1 MVLKKRPI
9 YILIFLSFSFILTAC
24 TQKKVQNDGL
34 TSDNVEAIKV
44 QYGAVLLEENGKYN
58 TLNFKDG
65 KYENLKTS
73 DIITNYNIE
82 SGTYIFLRDNKH
94 YIYHDGKEKEIKDK
108 NYSFMKISKDGNY
121 VSYMVYDDGYKLKVL
136 SLKNDKEIEINSD
149 VAISGEFYDF
159 LGNDS
164 IVYYGISS
172 DNVNGIFKFDLNAKK
187 EELLY
192 KLDSGYVEFLKSS
205 DNGVLILQKTGEDK
219 NLLKKINIDNNIE
232 DISDRFKNIKDII
245 EVSDNYYVLGTET
258 ENLPSL
264 YRIDKEYAKRL
275 VYSFP
280 KNINV
285 DKGLS
290 FGADKDI
297 LFIGSNDT
305 DNNNNEDVFS
315 YSDGSISLVSNREG
329 NYNFI
334 NIN

>member
-24 TQKKVQNDGL
+24 TQKKVQNNGL
-34 TSDNVEAIKV
+34 TSDNVKAIKV

-58 TLNFKDG
+58 NLDFVDG
-65 KYENLKTS
+65 KYENLKTN
-73 DIITNYNIE
+73 DIITNYNVE

-94 YIYHDGKEKEIKDK
+94 YIYHDGKEIEIKDK
-108 NYSFMKISKDGNY
+108 NYNFMKISKDGSY
-121 VSYMVYDDGYKLKVL
+121 VSYMTYDDRYKLKVL
-136 SLKNDKEIEINSD
+136 SLKNDKEVNIDSD
-149 VAISGEFYDF
+149 VAISGDFYDF

-164 IVYYGISS
+164 IVYYGISN
-172 DNVNGIFKFDLNAKK
+172 DNVNGVFRFNLNTKK

-192 KLDSGYVEFLKSS
+192 KLNSGYVEFLKSS
-205 DNGVLILQKTGEDK
+205 DDGVLILQNTGDNK
-219 NLLKKINIDNNIE
+219 SLLKNIGLDNSVE
-232 DISDRFKNIKDII
+232 DISDRFKSIKDII
-245 EVSDNYYVLGTET
+245 KVSGGYYVLGTET

-264 YRIDKEYAKRL
+264 YDIDKENSKRL

-290 FGADKDI
+290 FDKNKNI

-305 DNNNNEDVFS
+305 GNKEEVFS
-315 YSDGSISLVSNREG
+315 YSNGSVFLVSNREG
-329 NYNFI
+329 IYNFI
-334 NIN
+334 NVN

>member
-24 TQKKVQNDGL
+24 TQKKVQNNGL
-34 TSDNVEAIKV
+34 TSDNVKAIKV

-58 TLNFKDG
+58 NLDFVDG
-65 KYENLKTS
+65 KYENLKTN
-73 DIITNYNIE
+73 DIITNYNVE

-94 YIYHDGKEKEIKDK
+94 YIYHDGKEIEIKDK
-108 NYSFMKISKDGNY
+108 NYNFMKISKDGSY
-121 VSYMVYDDGYKLKVL
+121 VSYMTYDDGYKLKVL
-136 SLKNDKEIEINSD
+136 SLKNDKEVNIDSD
-149 VAISGEFYDF
+149 VAISGDFYDF

-164 IVYYGISS
+164 IVYYGISN
-172 DNVNGIFKFDLNAKK
+172 DNVNGVFRFNLNTKK

-192 KLDSGYVEFLKSS
+192 KLNSGYVEFLKSS
-205 DNGVLILQKTGEDK
+205 DDGVLILQNTGDNK
-219 NLLKKINIDNNIE
+219 SLLKNIGLDNSVE
-232 DISDRFKNIKDII
+232 DISDRFKSIKDII
-245 EVSDNYYVLGTET
+245 KVSGGYYVLGTET

-264 YRIDKEYAKRL
+264 YDIDKGNSKRL

-290 FGADKDI
+290 FDKNKNI

-305 DNNNNEDVFS
+305 GNKEEVFS
-315 YSDGSISLVSNREG
+315 YSNGSVFLVSNREG
-329 NYNFI
+329 IYNFI
-334 NIN
+334 NVN

>member
-24 TQKKVQNDGL
+24 TQKKVQNNGL
-34 TSDNVEAIKV
+34 TSDNVKAIKV

-58 TLNFKDG
+58 NLDFVDG
-65 KYENLKTS
+65 KYENLKTN
-73 DIITNYNIE
+73 DIITNYNVE

-94 YIYHDGKEKEIKDK
+94 YIYHDGKEIEIKDK
-108 NYSFMKISKDGNY
+108 NYNFMKISKDGSY
-121 VSYMVYDDGYKLKVL
+121 VSYMTYDDGYKLKVL
-136 SLKNDKEIEINSD
+136 SLKNDKEVNIDSD
-149 VAISGEFYDF
+149 VAISGDFYDF

-164 IVYYGISS
+164 IVYYGISN
-172 DNVNGIFKFDLNAKK
+172 DNVNGVFRFNLNTKK

-192 KLDSGYVEFLKSS
+192 KLNSGYVEFLKSS
-205 DNGVLILQKTGEDK
+205 DDGVLILQNTGDNK
-219 NLLKKINIDNNIE
+219 SLLKNIGLDNSVE
-232 DISDRFKNIKDII
+232 DISDRFKSIKDII
-245 EVSDNYYVLGTET
+245 KVSGGYYVLGTET

-264 YRIDKEYAKRL
+264 YDIDKENSKRL

-290 FGADKDI
+290 FDKNKNI

-305 DNNNNEDVFS
+305 GNKEEVFS
-315 YSDGSISLVSNREG
+315 YSNGSVFLVSNREG
-329 NYNFI
+329 IYNFI
-334 NIN
+334 NVN

>member
-24 TQKKVQNDGL
+24 TQKKVQNNGL
-34 TSDNVEAIKV
+34 TSDNVKAIKV

-58 TLNFKDG
+58 NLDFVDG
-65 KYENLKTS
+65 KYENLKTN
-73 DIITNYNIE
+73 DIITNYNVE

-94 YIYHDGKEKEIKDK
+94 YIYHDGKEIEIKDK
-108 NYSFMKISKDGNY
+108 NYNFMKISKDGSY
-121 VSYMVYDDGYKLKVL
+121 VSYMTYDDGYKLKVL
-136 SLKNDKEIEINSD
+136 SLKNDKEVNIDSD
-149 VAISGEFYDF
+149 VAISGDFYDF

-164 IVYYGISS
+164 IVYYGISN
-172 DNVNGIFKFDLNAKK
+172 DNVNGVFRFNLNTKK

-192 KLDSGYVEFLKSS
+192 KLNSGYVEFLKSS
-205 DNGVLILQKTGEDK
+205 DDGVLILQNTGDNK
-219 NLLKKINIDNNIE
+219 SLLKNIGLDNSVE
-232 DISDRFKNIKDII
+232 DISDRFKSIKDII
-245 EVSDNYYVLGTET
+245 KVSGGYYVLGTET

-264 YRIDKEYAKRL
+264 YDIDKENSKRL

-290 FGADKDI
+290 FDKNKNI

-305 DNNNNEDVFS
+305 GNKEEVFS
-315 YSDGSISLVSNREG
+315 YSNGSVFLVSNREG
-329 NYNFI
+329 TYNFI
-334 NIN
+334 NVN